1 MIRVVEL
8 MFVFGDAERMVW
20 QARDF
25 HKFLVHKFLRRYF
38 GVDFRIWAR
47 RRREILRYFGA
58 FLRGKHFKRIFSIV
72 FRVVSVPD
80 WYFSLPLCVDTGRII
95 LTPLNDE
102 ISEFFSRGYV
112 IFQISQNVW
121 LGVVIFPTVLPF

>member
-1 MIRVVEL
+1 

-47 RRREILRYFGA
+47 RRRKIFGVFET
-58 FLRGKHFKRIFSIV
+58 FLKGTLQKADIMFYRVQSGFGSRLVFFVAIV
-72 FRVVSVPD
+72 CRV
-80 WYFSLPLCVDTGRII
+80 
-95 LTPLNDE
+95 LT
-102 ISEFFSRGYV
+102 
-112 IFQISQNVW
+112 
-121 LGVVIFPTVLPF
+121 